1 VSETAQAYWGARAAE
16 YDDFIRRV
24 VPRYDEMMER
34 LLEGVPRTA
43 VSVLELGCGTG
54 NLSQRL
60 VALVPGARFTFVDA
74 APEMAAAVRA
84 RLQAVAPAAAARSTF
99 VVTTFEEFEPEP
111 GAFDLVVAGLSL
123 HHVADL
129 GPVYRSIGRSLRP
142 GGFLRLL
149 KYQGGPRGGGLPVS
163 RVGTTTSRSIATAS
177 EERRPMDRVTLPRPS
192 GYGRHRATA
201 SLDPL
206 TDAHGIAF
214 ENPPTGD
221 PGGARNAGP
230 PWYFN
235 SLFSAG
241 WWVGRPVPWHPGGG
255 SPTSPARTL
264 RGRPRTVVRT
274 ACCGRTASTAPS
286 AST

>member
-142 GGFLRLL
+142 GGFFRSCDGVRAASAAQHGIERTRWEAFWREGSRLSDEEIASVTEHVARHDHYEPL
-149 KYQGGPRGGGLPVS
+149 ADHFRMLEEAGLHAPDCLWRDGMFAVIAAQGADPS
-163 RVGTTTSRSIATAS
+163 S
-177 EERRPMDRVTLPRPS
+177 PS
-192 GYGRHRATA
+192 GV
-201 SLDPL
+201 PL
-206 TDAHGIAF
+206 
-214 ENPPTGD
+214 P
-221 PGGARNAGP
+221 
-230 PWYFN
+230 
-235 SLFSAG
+235 
-241 WWVGRPVPWHPGGG
+241 
-255 SPTSPARTL
+255 
-264 RGRPRTVVRT
+264 
-274 ACCGRTASTAPS
+274 
-286 AST
+286 